1 MPSGHSGVLL
11 HNSGVDQQALREDV
25 NFSWFVTALTAETR
39 SSREPKPAQMAPTYR
54 IMSFSIPAL
63 FLAGILTFLSPC
75 VLPLVPIY
83 LATLAGASATSL
95 REGSRGKGLFAAT
108 VAFVLGLS
116 VVFVMLGLAASVVG
130 RTLSGHR
137 TLVLQLS
144 GLAIFLAGLKL
155 MGFLRVPG
163 LDREARPWLSSIRRG
178 SGLLWPFLFG
188 AAFALG
194 WSPCVGPVLGSVLA
208 FAGTTGSPTKAA
220 LYLATYAF
228 GLTLPLIAVSLVAP
242 VALRLLDRAK
252 RYLRVFELA
261 SGTLLAAIGLLFITG
276 NEGVLMKPAN
286 AMAVPAAPPVAT
298 ATPAGPATCSAG
310 VSHESATPEIVLA
323 AMAETE
329 GIPTMVEFVAAG
341 CPICQRMRPVVAAV
355 ERGCSSHGI
364 RVRQLDVS
372 TSVGRAAAAERDVL
386 GVPTFLFLDSAG
398 KEVAR
403 LVGQQPQEVLIQSLE
418 VLAGQKCDGF
428 RPFPSSDVEGS

>member
-1 MPSGHSGVLL
+1 
-11 HNSGVDQQALREDV
+11 
-25 NFSWFVTALTAETR
+25 
-39 SSREPKPAQMAPTYR
+39 
-54 IMSFSIPAL
+54 MSFSFPAL
-63 FLAGILTFLSPC
+63 FLAGTLTFLSPC

-95 REGSRGKGLFAAT
+95 RKDSRGKGLFTAT
-108 VAFVLGLS
+108 VAFALGLS
-116 VVFVMLGLAASVVG
+116 VVFVVLGLAASVVG

-137 TLVLQLS
+137 VLVLQLS

-155 MGFLRVPG
+155 LGFLHVPG

-188 AAFALG
+188 GAFALG
-194 WSPCVGPVLGSVLA
+194 WSPCVGPVLGSVLV
-208 FAGTTGSPTKAA
+208 FAGTSESPTKAA

-228 GLTLPLIAVSLVAP
+228 GLTLPLLAISLVAP
-242 VALRLLDRAK
+242 LALRVLDRAK
-252 RYLRVFELA
+252 RHLRVFELA

-276 NEGVLMKPAN
+276 NEAAIMK
-286 AMAVPAAPPVAT
+286 AVTTSLDFSTAPVA
-298 ATPAGPATCSAG
+298 AASQAGPATCSAG
-310 VSHESATPEIVLA
+310 VSHEPATTETVST
-323 AMAETE
+323 AMTDTQ
-329 GIPTMVEFVAAG
+329 GMPTMLEFVAAG
-341 CPICQRMRPVVAAV
+341 CPICQRMRPVVAAA

-364 RVRQLDVS
+364 RVRHLDVS
-372 TSVGRAAAAERDVL
+372 MPGGRAAAAERGVL
-386 GVPTFLFLDSAG
+386 GVPTFLFLDGTG

-428 RPFPSSDVEGS
+428 RPLPSSPAEGS